1 MRRKLVERARRESR
15 KRREYEERRQN
26 AKRKWGKIY
35 PIWEWL
41 ETLEKGE
48 ENERKE
54 M

>member
-1 MRRKLVERARRESR
+1 MKRKIVERARRESR

-41 ETLEKGE
+41 EALEKGE
-48 ENERKE
+48 ENEREKV
-54 M
+54 